1 MGFEEVYQLPLAGS
15 LGTKS
20 ELNFWGDIRV
30 CYHLQELFAFFLSK
44 SHSSVNREMASV
56 FFSSY

>member
-20 ELNFWGDIRV
+20 ELNFWGDTRV
-30 CYHLQELFAFFLSK
+30 CHRLQELFAFFLSK
-44 SHSSVNREMASV
+44 SHS
-56 FFSSY
+56 

>member
-20 ELNFWGDIRV
+20 ELNFWRDPRV
-30 CYHLQELFAFFLSK
+30 CHHLQGIFAFFLSK
-44 SHSSVNREMASV
+44 SHS
-56 FFSSY
+56 